1 MFSLRRIGRTGAVI
15 LLSLMLTSCIMAATA
30 VAVKNFF
37 PSKYDDNEMLMISTL
52 RYDVRQVQCTGD
64 KSHDT
69 ILKIWEGKEKLYY
82 YSSAK
87 ENEDVL
93 KMVRPFS
100 ESMRGLYDSS
110 KSGKMK
116 ELYCIE
122 KVINLTK
129 QVDIIANALAARN

>member
-1 MFSLRRIGRTGAVI
+1 MFSLRGLRIWSSII
-15 LLSLMLTSCIMAATA
+15 LLTVLTSCIPAGI
-30 VAVKNFF
+30 VAIKKFL
-37 PSKYDDNEMLMISTL
+37 PSAYDDNEMLMISNL

-69 ILKIWEGKEKLYY
+69 IVKIWEGKEKLYY

-93 KMVRPFS
+93 KMVRPLS

-110 KSGKMK
+110 KSGNMK

-129 QVDIIANALAARN
+129 QVDIIASALAARNK

>member
-1 MFSLRRIGRTGAVI
+1 MFSLRGLKIWSV
-15 LLSLMLTSCIMAATA
+15 LLLLTLLTSCIPAAILS
-30 VAVKNFF
+30 VKKLM
-37 PSKYDDNEMLMISTL
+37 PSAYDDNEMLMISNL

-64 KSHDT
+64 KSHET
-69 ILKIWEGKEKLYY
+69 IVKIWEGKEKLYY

-93 KMVRPFS
+93 KMVRPLS

-116 ELYCIE
+116 ELYCVE

-129 QVDIIANALAARN
+129 QVDIIANALAARNK

>member
-1 MFSLRRIGRTGAVI
+1 MFSLRGLRIWSV
-15 LLSLMLTSCIMAATA
+15 LLLLTVLTSCIPAAILS
-30 VAVKNFF
+30 VKKLL
-37 PSKYDDNEMLMISTL
+37 PSAYDDNEMLMISNL

-64 KSHDT
+64 KSHET
-69 ILKIWEGKEKLYY
+69 IVKIWEGKEKLYY

-110 KSGKMK
+110 KSGSMK
-116 ELYCIE
+116 ELYCVE

-129 QVDIIANALAARN
+129 QVDIIANALAARNK

>member
-1 MFSLRRIGRTGAVI
+1 MFSLRGLKIWSV
-15 LLSLMLTSCIMAATA
+15 LLLLTLLTSCIPAAILT
-30 VAVKNFF
+30 VKKLM
-37 PSKYDDNEMLMISTL
+37 PSAYDDNEMLMISNL

-69 ILKIWEGKEKLYY
+69 IVKIWEGKEKLYY

-93 KMVRPFS
+93 KMVRPLS

-110 KSGKMK
+110 KSGNMK
-116 ELYCIE
+116 ELYCVE

-129 QVDIIANALAARN
+129 QVDIIANALAARNK

>member
-1 MFSLRRIGRTGAVI
+1 MFSLRGLKIWSV
-15 LLSLMLTSCIMAATA
+15 LLLLTLLTSCIPAAILT
-30 VAVKNFF
+30 VKKLM
-37 PSKYDDNEMLMISTL
+37 PSAYDDNEMLMISNL

-64 KSHDT
+64 KSHET
-69 ILKIWEGKEKLYY
+69 IVKIWEGKEKLYY

-93 KMVRPFS
+93 KMVRPLS

-110 KSGKMK
+110 KSGNMK
-116 ELYCIE
+116 ELYCVE

-129 QVDIIANALAARN
+129 QVDIIANALAARNK

>member
-1 MFSLRRIGRTGAVI
+1 MFSLRGFKIWSV
-15 LLSLMLTSCIMAATA
+15 LLLLTLLTSCIPAAILT
-30 VAVKNFF
+30 VKKLM
-37 PSKYDDNEMLMISTL
+37 PSAYDDNEMLMISNL

-64 KSHDT
+64 KSHET
-69 ILKIWEGKEKLYY
+69 IVKIWEGKEKLYY

-93 KMVRPFS
+93 KMVRPLS

-116 ELYCIE
+116 ELYCVE

-129 QVDIIANALAARN
+129 QVDIIANALAARNK

>member
-1 MFSLRRIGRTGAVI
+1 MFSLRGLRIWSTLI
-15 LLSLMLTSCIMAATA
+15 LLTVLTSCIPAGI
-30 VAVKNFF
+30 VAVKKLL
-37 PSKYDDNEMLMISTL
+37 PSSYDDNEMLMISNL

-69 ILKIWEGKEKLYY
+69 IAKIWEGKEKLYY

-93 KMVRPFS
+93 KMVRPLS

-110 KSGKMK
+110 KSGNMK

-129 QVDIIANALAARN
+129 QVDIIANALAARNK

>member
-1 MFSLRRIGRTGAVI
+1 MFSLRGLKIWSV
-15 LLSLMLTSCIMAATA
+15 LLLLTLLTSCIPAAILS
-30 VAVKNFF
+30 VKKLM
-37 PSKYDDNEMLMISTL
+37 PSAYDDNEMLMISNL

-69 ILKIWEGKEKLYY
+69 IVKIWEGKEKLYY

-93 KMVRPFS
+93 KMVRPLS

-110 KSGKMK
+110 KSGNMK
-116 ELYCIE
+116 ELYCVE

-129 QVDIIANALAARN
+129 QVDIIANALAARNK

>member
-1 MFSLRRIGRTGAVI
+1 ML
-15 LLSLMLTSCIMAATA
+15 LTSCIPAGI
-30 VAVKNFF
+30 VAVKKLL
-37 PSKYDDNEMLMISTL
+37 PSSYDDNEMLMISNL

-64 KSHDT
+64 KSQET

-93 KMVRPFS
+93 KMVRPLS
-100 ESMRGLYDSS
+100 ESMRGLYESS
-110 KSGKMK
+110 KSGNMK

-129 QVDIIANALAARN
+129 QVDIIANALAARNK

>member
-1 MFSLRRIGRTGAVI
+1 MFGLRRIGTVI
-15 LLSLMLTSCIMAATA
+15 LLSLILTSCIPAAIT
-30 VAVKNFF
+30 AVKNFL

-52 RYDVRQVQCTGD
+52 RYDIRQVQCTGD

-69 ILKIWEGKEKLYY
+69 IVKIWEGKEKLYY

-87 ENEDVL
+87 QNEDVL
-93 KMVRPFS
+93 RMVRPFS

-110 KSGKMK
+110 KSGNMK

-129 QVDIIANALAARN
+129 QVDIIANALASRN

>member
-1 MFSLRRIGRTGAVI
+1 MFSLRGLKIWSTLI
-15 LLSLMLTSCIMAATA
+15 LLMLLTSCIPAGII
-30 VAVKNFF
+30 AVKKLL
-37 PSKYDDNEMLMISTL
+37 PSSYDDNEMLMISNL

-64 KSHDT
+64 KSQET

-93 KMVRPFS
+93 KMVRPLS
-100 ESMRGLYDSS
+100 ESMRGLYESS
-110 KSGKMK
+110 KSGNMK

-129 QVDIIANALAARN
+129 QVDIIANALAARNK

>member
-1 MFSLRRIGRTGAVI
+1 MFSLRGLKIWSV
-15 LLSLMLTSCIMAATA
+15 LLLLTLLTSCIPAAILT
-30 VAVKNFF
+30 VKKLM
-37 PSKYDDNEMLMISTL
+37 PSAYDDNEMLMISNL

-64 KSHDT
+64 KSHET
-69 ILKIWEGKEKLYY
+69 IVKIWEGKEKLYY

-93 KMVRPFS
+93 KMVRPLS
-100 ESMRGLYDSS
+100 ESMRGLYDTS

-116 ELYCIE
+116 ELYCVE

-129 QVDIIANALAARN
+129 QVDIIANALAARNK

>member
-1 MFSLRRIGRTGAVI
+1 MFSLRGLRIWSTLI
-15 LLSLMLTSCIMAATA
+15 LLTVLTSCIPTGI
-30 VAVKNFF
+30 VAVKKLL
-37 PSKYDDNEMLMISTL
+37 PSAYDDNEMLMISNL

-69 ILKIWEGKEKLYY
+69 IAKIWEGKEKLYY

-93 KMVRPFS
+93 KMVRPLS

-110 KSGKMK
+110 KSGNMK

-129 QVDIIANALAARN
+129 QVDIIANALAARNK

>member
-1 MFSLRRIGRTGAVI
+1 MFSLRGLKIWSV
-15 LLSLMLTSCIMAATA
+15 LLFLTLLTSCIPAAILT
-30 VAVKNFF
+30 VKKLM
-37 PSKYDDNEMLMISTL
+37 PSAYDDNEMLMISNL

-64 KSHDT
+64 KSHET
-69 ILKIWEGKEKLYY
+69 IVKIWEGKEKLYY

-93 KMVRPFS
+93 KMVRPLS

-116 ELYCIE
+116 ELYCVE

-129 QVDIIANALAARN
+129 QVDIIANALAARNK

>member
-1 MFSLRRIGRTGAVI
+1 MFSLRGLKIWSV
-15 LLSLMLTSCIMAATA
+15 LLLLTLLTSCIPAAILT
-30 VAVKNFF
+30 VKKLM
-37 PSKYDDNEMLMISTL
+37 PSAYDDNEMLMISNL

-64 KSHDT
+64 KSHET
-69 ILKIWEGKEKLYY
+69 IVKIWEGKEKLYY

-93 KMVRPFS
+93 KMVRPLS

-116 ELYCIE
+116 ELYCVE

-129 QVDIIANALAARN
+129 QVDIIANALAARNK

>member
-1 MFSLRRIGRTGAVI
+1 MFSLRGLKIWSTLI
-15 LLSLMLTSCIMAATA
+15 LLMLLTSCIPAG
-30 VAVKNFF
+30 VIAVKKLL
-37 PSKYDDNEMLMISTL
+37 PSSYDDNEMLMISNL

-64 KSHDT
+64 KSQET

-93 KMVRPFS
+93 KMVRPLS
-100 ESMRGLYDSS
+100 ESMRGLYESS
-110 KSGKMK
+110 KSGNMK

-129 QVDIIANALAARN
+129 QVDIIANALAARNK

>member
-1 MFSLRRIGRTGAVI
+1 MFSLRGLRIWSSII
-15 LLSLMLTSCIMAATA
+15 LLTVLTSCIPAAILT
-30 VAVKNFF
+30 VKKLL
-37 PSKYDDNEMLMISTL
+37 PSAYDDNEMLMISNL

-69 ILKIWEGKEKLYY
+69 IVKIWEGKEKLYY

-93 KMVRPFS
+93 KMVRPLS

-110 KSGKMK
+110 KSGNMK
-116 ELYCIE
+116 ELYCVE

-129 QVDIIANALAARN
+129 QVDIIANALAARNK

>member
-1 MFSLRRIGRTGAVI
+1 MFSMRGLKIWSV
-15 LLSLMLTSCIMAATA
+15 LLLLTLLTSCIPTA
-30 VAVKNFF
+30 ILTVKKLM
-37 PSKYDDNEMLMISTL
+37 PSAYDDNEMLMISNL

-64 KSHDT
+64 KSHET
-69 ILKIWEGKEKLYY
+69 IVKIWEGKEKLYY

-93 KMVRPFS
+93 KMVRPLS

-116 ELYCIE
+116 ELYCVE

-129 QVDIIANALAARN
+129 QVDIIANALAARNK

>member
-1 MFSLRRIGRTGAVI
+1 MFSLRGLKIWSV
-15 LLSLMLTSCIMAATA
+15 LLLLTILTSCIPAAILS
-30 VAVKNFF
+30 VKKLM
-37 PSKYDDNEMLMISTL
+37 PSAYDDNEMLMISNL

-64 KSHDT
+64 KSHET
-69 ILKIWEGKEKLYY
+69 IVKIWEGKEKLYY

-93 KMVRPFS
+93 KMVRPLS

-116 ELYCIE
+116 ELYCVE

-129 QVDIIANALAARN
+129 QVDIIANALAARNK

>member
-1 MFSLRRIGRTGAVI
+1 MFSLRGLKIWSV
-15 LLSLMLTSCIMAATA
+15 LLLLTLLTSCIPAAILT
-30 VAVKNFF
+30 VKKLM
-37 PSKYDDNEMLMISTL
+37 PSAYDDNEMLMISNL

-69 ILKIWEGKEKLYY
+69 IVKIWEGKEKLYY

-93 KMVRPFS
+93 KMVRPLS

-116 ELYCIE
+116 ELYCVE

-129 QVDIIANALAARN
+129 QVDIIANALAARNK

>member
-1 MFSLRRIGRTGAVI
+1 MFSLRGLKIWSTLI
-15 LLSLMLTSCIMAATA
+15 LLMLLTSCIPAGI
-30 VAVKNFF
+30 VAVKKLL
-37 PSKYDDNEMLMISTL
+37 PSSYDDNEMLMISNL

-64 KSHDT
+64 KSQET

-93 KMVRPFS
+93 KMVRPLS
-100 ESMRGLYDSS
+100 ESMRGLYESS
-110 KSGKMK
+110 KSGNMK

-129 QVDIIANALAARN
+129 QVDIIANALAARNK

>member
-1 MFSLRRIGRTGAVI
+1 MRGLKIWSV
-15 LLSLMLTSCIMAATA
+15 LLLLTLLTSCIPTA
-30 VAVKNFF
+30 ILTVKKLM
-37 PSKYDDNEMLMISTL
+37 PSAYDDNEMLMISNL

-64 KSHDT
+64 KSHET
-69 ILKIWEGKEKLYY
+69 IVKIWEGKEKLYY

-93 KMVRPFS
+93 KMVRPLS

-116 ELYCIE
+116 ELYCVE

-129 QVDIIANALAARN
+129 QVDIIANALAARNK

>member
-1 MFSLRRIGRTGAVI
+1 MFSLRGLKIWSI
-15 LLSLMLTSCIMAATA
+15 LLLLTLLTSCIPAAILT
-30 VAVKNFF
+30 VKKLM
-37 PSKYDDNEMLMISTL
+37 PSAYDDNEMLMISNL

-64 KSHDT
+64 KSHET
-69 ILKIWEGKEKLYY
+69 IVKIWEGKEKLYY

-93 KMVRPFS
+93 KMVRPLS

-116 ELYCIE
+116 ELYCVE

-129 QVDIIANALAARN
+129 QVDIIANALAARNK